1 MSLRVRLLAA
11 IFLALL
17 ISFSLGA
24 GLAAWRAARTTRD
37 ELAASLS
44 NARQSTLAALADL
57 PGGRAAEPELRRIVG
72 AFDGSRHMR
81 AALID
86 GTGAVTDTSHPADAK
101 PPPGWFLHLVS
112 PSLKTVVAPVSGVPG
127 VAALRLQADPVSEA
141 GERWAELRERLAS
154 FALFFVLA
162 AVLCS
167 FTVARSLRPLTSL
180 AQGLNRLGRGET
192 EAVVAEQGPPEIAT
206 LARAFNAMTAALHAA
221 EAQNRRLSQQV
232 LRIAEEE
239 RADIARDLHDEI
251 GPLLFA
257 ITTFTAAIGRQVE
270 TGELAQVP
278 AQLRS
283 IQDATARLQ
292 QEVRDMLSRLH
303 DGSQAPADLRL
314 SLTELLAFWR
324 SVRPETGFHLDAAGG
339 TDEIS
344 DAVRE
349 CLYRAAQEGVSN
361 AVRHGH
367 PRNVTVHLAT
377 HSGNAVL
384 TVRDDGGGG
393 PENAGR
399 GLPGMRSRAASLGGS
414 VDVSRSAG
422 WTVTVRV
429 PLDAQA
435 VAAANAEAV
444 PS

>member
-1 MSLRVRLLAA
+1 MSLRTRLLAA

-24 GLAAWRAARTTRD
+24 GLAAWRAARTTHD

-57 PGGRAAEPELRRIVG
+57 PSGAEAAPELRRIVG

-86 GTGAVTDTSHPADAK
+86 EHGMVTDASKPVEAK
-101 PPPGWFLHLVS
+101 APPGWFLRLVS
-112 PSLKTVVAPVSGVPG
+112 PSLKSVVSPVPGVPG

-141 GERWAELRERLAS
+141 GERWVELRERLAG
-154 FALFFVLA
+154 FGLFFLVA
-162 AVLCS
+162 AGLCS
-167 FTVARSLRPLTSL
+167 LTAARSLRPLTSL
-180 AQGLNRLGRGET
+180 AQGLTRVGRGET
-192 EAVVAEQGPPEIAT
+192 QQAVPEQGPPEIAT
-206 LARAFNAMTAALHAA
+206 LARAFNAMTGALNAA

-232 LRIAEEE
+232 LTIAEEE

-270 TGELAQVP
+270 TGDLAPVP
-278 AQLRS
+278 AQLQA

-292 QEVRDMLSRLH
+292 REVRDMLGRLH
-303 DGSQAPADLRL
+303 DGQHAPADLAAAL
-314 SLTELLAFWR
+314 AELLAFWR
-324 SVRPETGFHLDAAGG
+324 SVRPETAFRLDCAIGQAAF
-339 TDEIS
+339 S

-349 CLYRAAQEGVSN
+349 CLFRAAQEGISN
-361 AVRHGH
+361 AVRHGR
-367 PRNVTVHLAT
+367 PANVMLRLGLQA
-377 HSGNAVL
+377 GRAEL
-384 TVRDDGGGG
+384 TIKDDGAGGVEK
-393 PENAGR
+393 PGR

-414 VDVSRSAG
+414 VEVVSGQG
-422 WTVTVRV
+422 WILAVTV
-429 PLDAQA
+429 PLDPLPI
-435 VAAANAEAV
+435 AAAKAETV
-444 PS
+444 